1 MDSLD
6 NNTDIQ
12 IPEILP
18 PTEDGIFKT
27 LLTHPD
33 YKPVLIDLIS
43 TVIGIPV
50 LTAEV
55 KNNELPLKDTR
66 EKQERL
72 DVNCILDGGRQAN
85 IEMQTEAME
94 KDTKATGHKNIKAR
108 CIFNLC
114 DLHSSQEGKGISY
127 KDLMQ
132 SYQITFANYTILTD
146 RPNFINRFSFRDKEG
161 TELHD
166 SVCIVFIE
174 LTKLKDSTNK
184 PVSDLTPQEMWAL
197 FFANADEPKYKPLI
211 DEIASK
217 KGEIKMANE
226 LLQSIS
232 QNEDER
238 FRYLSRK
245 KFRMDMEHNLI
256 ESFREG
262 EAKGIALGIAEGEA
276 KIVRS
281 FLAGGMSANEVAAY
295 TGLTIAEIEE
305 LRTYS

>member
-1 MDSLD
+1 
-6 NNTDIQ
+6 
-12 IPEILP
+12 
-18 PTEDGIFKT
+18 
-27 LLTHPD
+27 
-33 YKPVLIDLIS
+33 
-43 TVIGIPV
+43 
-50 LTAEV
+50 
-55 KNNELPLKDTR
+55 
-66 EKQERL
+66 
-72 DVNCILDGGRQAN
+72 
-85 IEMQTEAME
+85 
-94 KDTKATGHKNIKAR
+94 
-108 CIFNLC
+108 
-114 DLHSSQEGKGISY
+114 
-127 KDLMQ
+127 MQ
-132 SYQITFANYTILTD
+132 SYQITFANYTILKD
-146 RPNFINRFSFRDKEG
+146 YPNFINRFSFRDKEG

-197 FFANADEPKYKPLI
+197 FFAHADEPQYKPLI

-262 EAKGIALGIAEGEA
+262 EAKGIALGRTEGIAVGRTEGIAVGEA
-276 KIVRS
+276 RGIASVAKRLLTKGLPVD
-281 FLAGGMSANEVAAY
+281 EVAAY
-295 TGLTIAEIEE
+295 TGLSIAEIEE
-305 LRTYS
+305 LRTNN